1 MAGSGVQGPR
11 RPKASRVVPLP
22 VDGEPHDPS
31 SQEAAM
37 SRSPIVALTLGGLLA
52 LAGPVLASH
61 VTPREVGGESSCGP
75 LSPGTVEFVV
85 DASAIPDRTLSQ
97 GEFEVTVDLVGTVE
111 TGSVDFNDASL
122 PVRAA
127 FVAGADSGNLY
138 EYPDP
143 VRQDDGLTAPD
154 GQPITSVSF
163 CYVEG
168 NGGNGAGGNGNGNGN
183 GGNDR
188 EGRTAPATDTAGPSA
203 PTGGPDLGL
212 PLVLAGL
219 GCLAFAALLVRPA
232 LAARV
237 VRVMPRNR

>member
-1 MAGSGVQGPR
+1 MT
-11 RPKASRVVPLP
+11 
-22 VDGEPHDPS
+22 
-31 SQEAAM
+31 
-37 SRSPIVALTLGGLLA
+37 RSPIVALTLGGLLA
-52 LAGPVLASH
+52 LAAPVLASH

-85 DASAIPDRTLSQ
+85 DASAIPGGTLSQ
-97 GEFEVTVDLVGTVE
+97 GDFEVTVDLVGTVE
-111 TGSVDFNDASL
+111 TGAVDFSDASL

-127 FVAGADSGNLY
+127 FVAGTESGNLY

-168 NGGNGAGGNGNGNGN
+168 DDEGAGTGNA
-183 GGNDR
+183 GNDR
-188 EGRTAPATDTAGPSA
+188 EGRTAPATDTAGPAGRSD
-203 PTGGPDLGL
+203 GPGLGL

-219 GCLAFAALLVRPA
+219 GCLAVAALLVQPA
-232 LAARV
+232 VSRRL
-237 VRVMPRNR
+237 VRAMSRTRRR